1 MLEKEGV
8 AYDVG
13 SYRDAPP
20 GLRVWCGATIESD
33 DVHALVAWFDWVYA
47 NCRADVSQVK

>member
-1 MLEKEGV
+1 MLDKEGV

-33 DVHALVAWFDWVYA
+33 DIRAFGRVVRLAYA
-47 NCRADVSQVK
+47 TCRAEAGVAA